1 MIVFARSQ
9 CGIDFVEKKTKRCL
23 LIIFHC
29 TRNTELRDLRDL
41 LQNCATRRLLAVAL
55 LGLDGLI
62 CVIYRYIN
70 RMIAVLYMEPLQY
83 LLNTTWKAEKKTKH
97 SSVLPIS
104 PVSPLTTSHPCTQY
118 TWACRDCCSSSRAGP
133 CPWATGRFRLSKGQV
148 TNKKLRVATSR
159 RWKNRSFAPTLDKIS
174 QEYLPTQR
182 MSPICWIEI
191 AIKMYQCKKNNNSTF
206 HCLNLSPTKLPLIGT
221 PPGDYATA

>member
-83 LLNTTWKAEKKTKH
+83 LLNTT
-97 SSVLPIS
+97 
-104 PVSPLTTSHPCTQY
+104 
-118 TWACRDCCSSSRAGP
+118 
-133 CPWATGRFRLSKGQV
+133 
-148 TNKKLRVATSR
+148 
-159 RWKNRSFAPTLDKIS
+159 
-174 QEYLPTQR
+174 
-182 MSPICWIEI
+182 
-191 AIKMYQCKKNNNSTF
+191 
-206 HCLNLSPTKLPLIGT
+206 
-221 PPGDYATA
+221 